1 MKKIILAMILGT
13 MFVSCTNTELNE
25 VNTKYEEMSFAEDE
39 KKQDVNFKI
48 FRDRTQ
54 TGKSETK

>member
-1 MKKIILAMILGT
+1 MKKFLLAMLLGT

-25 VNTKYEEMSFAEDE
+25 VNTKYEEMSLADNE
-39 KKQDVNFKI
+39 KKKDPNFLI
-48 FRDRTQ
+48 FKDRTQ